1 MQCCNFKLFDRCL
14 CSRDHSERIGPCLK
28 SRISHCTSCSNIY
41 CARYLKAA
49 SHYATFVNARFT
61 PKTTCFKAVFD
72 VRVVWRV
79 RSPSLNFLYSA
90 WRLCPKFI
98 DRSRE
103 LWNGRLFFRVPDSN
117 WPSNMS
123 GLSNISRCI
132 AQISGEYAKFPCS
145 KLLIWDNGGTVEEQ
159 DCLQP
164 YYQQTHQ
171 SLPIFLMNLI

>member
-1 MQCCNFKLFDRCL
+1 MQQGPLRENRALPEVTNFSLHVMQQYLL
-14 CSRDHSERIGPCLK
+14 CKVFESSFALRDFCQCSIHSENYVFQGCLWC
-28 SRISHCTSCSNIY
+28 SSGLARSVSISEFSLFSLTALSEIY
-41 CARYLKAA
+41 RPQQR
-49 SHYATFVNARFT
+49 TVE
-61 PKTTCFKAVFD
+61 
-72 VRVVWRV
+72 W
-79 RSPSLNFLYSA
+79 SA
-90 WRLCPKFI
+90 
-98 DRSRE
+98 
-103 LWNGRLFFRVPDSN
+103 FFRVPDSN